1 MGGLGGM
8 ATPPPTR
15 LSPKRARSAI
25 GAAAIREKIYL
36 TYPAPLVT
44 EPVIY
49 ELGIQFALRTNI
61 RGANVSDT
69 MGLVALELEG
79 TREEIDRGIAWLR
92 ARGVTVEP
100 IEKNVIE

>member
-1 MGGLGGM
+1 VHQI
-8 ATPPPTR
+8 
-15 LSPKRARSAI
+15 K
-25 GAAAIREKIYL
+25 E
-36 TYPAPLVT
+36 PL
-44 EPVIY
+44 IY

-69 MGLVALELEG
+69 MGLVALEVEG
-79 TREEIDRGIAWLR
+79 TRDEIDRGIAWLR

>member
-1 MGGLGGM
+1 M
-8 ATPPPTR
+8 ATTPPSR
-15 LSPKRARSAI
+15 LKPRRARSST
-25 GAAAIREKIYL
+25 GPAALRERIYL
-36 TYPAPLVT
+36 TYPAHLIR

-49 ELGIQFALRTNI
+49 ELGVQFALRTNI

-79 TREEIDRGIAWLR
+79 TRDEIARGIAWLR
-92 ARGVTVEP
+92 ARGVNVEP